1 MLPADVSWL
10 PPRQHLQVEKCS
22 LFKTFF
28 LVKDLKHI
36 LISYLCGTRNKVD
49 DKNEK
54 PKEVLRHWVSRKR
67 KVCVRSRDFAISVK
81 FVILMLNRLCSM
93 KPSAFL
99 RDCHKYKYLIFSYTF
114 HPIIHGPSL
123 PDMISQKTFGCEHE
137 QCSKHIQEQKNF
149 TSSSGCNFVI
159 DINTDSNLQWMM
171 AMITMHQQLCGKPGP
186 QGHRGRIGGWQRK
199 SCRCDHFDVDDDWL
213 TSWQCMGCYGHRC
226 Q

>member
-10 PPRQHLQVEKCS
+10 PPRQHLQVEKCC

-28 LVKDLKHI
+28 LVRDLKVI

-99 RDCHKYKYLIFSYTF
+99 RDCHKYKYFVSCYTF
-114 HPIIHGPSL
+114 PSYNL
-123 PDMISQKTFGCEHE
+123 WTISPWHDLSKDTWVWARAVFKTYTRTKEFYKFLG
-137 QCSKHIQEQKNF
+137 
-149 TSSSGCNFVI
+149 
-159 DINTDSNLQWMM
+159 L
-171 AMITMHQQLCGKPGP
+171 
-186 QGHRGRIGGWQRK
+186 
-199 SCRCDHFDVDDDWL
+199 
-213 TSWQCMGCYGHRC
+213 
-226 Q
+226 